1 MNKKNSCNTGISLW
15 EEIFKNYIPMFRWDN
30 YKHMRYWY
38 NEETDSLDC
47 ECGLSMDIDI
57 PTDKLSKA
65 TVRNLIIDFEDKI
78 FDYYLDRYN
87 IRLNI
92 YD

>member
-1 MNKKNSCNTGISLW
+1 MDSNRIEIIKSLW
-15 EEIFKNYIPMFRWDN
+15 EEIFKNNIPMFRWDN

-38 NEETDSLDC
+38 NAETNSLYC
-47 ECGLSMDIDI
+47 ECGLSMNIDI

-65 TVRNLIIDFEDKI
+65 TVKNLIRDFEDKI

>member
-1 MNKKNSCNTGISLW
+1 MDGTRVEIIKNLW
-15 EEIFKNYIPMFRWDN
+15 KEIFKDYIPMFRWDN

-38 NEETDSLDC
+38 NAEQNSLDC
-47 ECGLSMDIDI
+47 ECGLSIDINI
-57 PTDKLSKA
+57 PTDKLSRA
-65 TVRNLIIDFEDKI
+65 TIKNLIRDFEDKI
-78 FDYYLDRYN
+78 FDYYLDNYN